1 MNAPVY
7 LVVTTTHFDRL
18 LKKLASKHPEFNE
31 RLAEAAAILS
41 LDPYNKSYRYQI
53 KKLRDVAAGE
63 GQFRLRSGR
72 FRIRYDIVEREVV
85 LQYCGLRREDT
96 Y

>member
-1 MNAPVY
+1 M
-7 LVVTTTHFDRL
+7 
-18 LKKLASKHPEFNE
+18 
-31 RLAEAAAILS
+31 
-41 LDPYNKSYRYQI
+41 DPYNKNYKFQI

-72 FRIRYDIVEREVV
+72 FRIRYDIVESEVV